1 MTITY
6 SELAEPLLSFLEADV
21 NNTAALA
28 SSLLTPII
36 YNSDLFADNLSWYS
50 GNYGFDGY
58 LGVPGLQSSNPQQAA
73 ADSNVAWQNVDSDL
87 NPAQRALTAASSILG
102 ASNSYETNLV
112 LADTM
117 PLVFSHPVFP
127 PSMNADGSDFLVTMN
142 DGTTVSPDAAGFLPN
157 LEYNERQTVVIM
169 GDFGNRLTPDDPDA
183 QYPISVDVIND
194 GTPLEM
200 LSKTGPVD
208 AVGLSINSKHPYVEG
223 NGPTLVA
230 AKLNR
235 FSDLG
240 EGGPS
245 GIGASSQ
252 NNSGSDL
259 YGDEAEFRLRLY
271 TSAGFSPDGISSL
284 MPNEFSRYFQLIAHA
299 DNGNTV
305 VLTETGVPYSI
316 GNLGSVVI
324 IGLADL
330 APSGTTV
337 DAAYVEDHDNYYDI
351 ILKGD
356 QAAIEALT
364 DVRMPSQDGYS
375 PVYNP
380 GGPGNDPGAPGAAPG
395 PFTVPSE
402 DHTTPISI
410 DLSHSNQV
418 TLIEIDGPVLRNP
431 WNRTPVGALQGVAVE
446 DNVTGQIIKAYT
458 DPEGQRFYCSF
469 DASPDVA
476 TDLPR
481 NRQEFLPID
490 LIDTTGLDTG
500 DDVQLTGSFSRS
512 AHDDSV
518 LQWYEVSDP
527 EGSVHDSLSGATF
540 KPEDDGYM
548 DAALRNAASIEDNR
562 LELSHTEIEPLNL
575 TLKGGRFY
583 APLITNQRSGN
594 HYVAFAAANGDGL
607 DHFTSFGANR
617 WGVED
622 LFGGGD
628 FDFDDMIVNFSLKV

>member
-1 MTITY
+1 MSIDY
-6 SELAEPLLSFLEADV
+6 SELAAPLISFLETDV
-21 NNTAALA
+21 NNSAALA
-28 SSLLTPII
+28 SALLTPIV
-36 YNSDLFADNLSWYS
+36 YNADLFANDLKWFS

-58 LGVPGLQSSNPQQAA
+58 LGVPGLQSSNAQQAA
-73 ADSNVAWQNVDSDL
+73 ADSNVAWQTLDPAL
-87 NPAQRALTAASSILG
+87 NPPQRALTSASSVIG

-127 PSMNADGSDFLVTMN
+127 PSMDADGSDFMVTLN
-142 DGTTVSPDAAGFLPN
+142 DGTTVHPEAAGFLPN

-169 GDFGNRLTPDDPDA
+169 GDFGNRLAPDEISSR
-183 QYPISVDVIND
+183 YPVSVDIVND
-194 GTPLEM
+194 GTPLE
-200 LSKTGPVD
+200 LISRSGPLD
-208 AVGLSINSKHPYVEG
+208 GVGLSINSKHPYVEG

-235 FSDLG
+235 SSTLG

-252 NNSGSDL
+252 NNSGADL
-259 YGDEAEFRLRLY
+259 YGEEAEYRLRLY

-284 MPNEFSRYFQLIAHA
+284 MPDEFSRYFQLLAQ
-299 DNGNTV
+299 DDDGETL
-305 VLTETGVPYSI
+305 VLTQSGVSYSI
-316 GNLGSVVI
+316 GNRGSVTIV
-324 IGLADL
+324 GMADL
-330 APSGTTV
+330 APSGTIV
-337 DAAYVEDHDNYYDI
+337 NAAYVEDHDNYYDV

-364 DVRMPSQDGYS
+364 AVRMPSADGYS

-380 GGPGNDPGAPGAAPG
+380 GGPGNDPQAAGAAPG

-402 DHTTPISI
+402 DHTIPISN
-410 DLSHSNQV
+410 DLNHANQV
-418 TLIEIDGPVLRNP
+418 TFIPIDGPVIRNP
-431 WNRTPVGALQGVAVE
+431 WDRSPIGTLEGVAVE
-446 DNVTGQIIKAYT
+446 DNVTGQTIKAYT
-458 DPEGQRFYCSF
+458 DPEGRRFYSSF
-469 DASPDVA
+469 EASPDVA
-476 TDLPR
+476 TDLAE
-481 NRQEFLPID
+481 NRKEILPID
-490 LIDTTGLDTG
+490 LIDTTGFDAG

-518 LQWYEVSDP
+518 LQWYEVSDAD
-527 EGSVHDSLSGATF
+527 GAVQDRLSGSTLR
-540 KPEDDGYM
+540 PGDDGYLE
-548 DAALRNAASIEDNR
+548 AALRSAASIEDNR
-562 LELSHTEIEPLNL
+562 HELSHTDVEPLNQ
-575 TLKGGRFY
+575 TLEGGRFY
-583 APLITNQRSGN
+583 APLITNQRSGH

-628 FDFDDMIVNFSLKV
+628 LDYDDMIISFSLGS